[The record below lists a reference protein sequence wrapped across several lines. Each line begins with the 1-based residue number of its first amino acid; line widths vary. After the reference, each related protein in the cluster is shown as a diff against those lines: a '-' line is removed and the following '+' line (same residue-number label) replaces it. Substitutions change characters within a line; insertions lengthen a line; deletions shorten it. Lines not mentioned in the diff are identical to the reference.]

1 MDRKFIYIGFAL
13 GLFLILGLGGTLI
26 YKLATSSGCQDI
38 AEMDTVKRHV
48 PLIADPYAGREADAI
63 DIIQQYEVWI
73 PEYIEALKTK
83 NSLRSLLLFLV

>member
-26 YKLATSSGCQDI
+26 YKLATSSGGQDI

-63 DIIQQYEVWI
+63 DIIQRYEVWN
-73 PEYIEALKTK
+73 PEYIDALKTK
-83 NSLRSLLLFLV
+83 KL

>member
-26 YKLATSSGCQDI
+26 YKLATSSGGQDI

-48 PLIADPYAGREADAI
+48 PLISDP
-63 DIIQQYEVWI
+63 
-73 PEYIEALKTK
+73 
-83 NSLRSLLLFLV
+83 